1 MRNRT
6 KTSTDFELAHL
17 PADLGPPGVS
27 RSPLLS
33 GRAASLSSTIIA
45 DVRQA
50 LTERRLKPGDI
61 LGTEKDLA
69 ARYDVSRIVARDAFR
84 TLEALGIVEIRMG
97 KGGGARIAK
106 GNPQLF
112 AEALAIQLDL
122 TGVGPGEVIDA
133 QRAIECMAAEL
144 AARNATPGDVVRLG
158 GLVDRAQRA
167 IDDRSQ
173 YAALSRAFHFALA
186 EASRNRVLVV
196 QLISLDRVALSLR
209 EKTFPS
215 DVAQR
220 VLGVHRE
227 LVQCIAQGDPE
238 GARRVMDGHMS
249 IIRSRIVGD
258 RAGEIQPPCGC
269 W

>member
-1 MRNRT
+1 MPKGPEKSREY
-6 KTSTDFELAHL
+6 DL
-17 PADLGPPGVS
+17 ADLGSPRTP
-27 RSPLLS
+27 RSPLLA

-45 DVRQA
+45 DVRRA
-50 LTERRLKPGDI
+50 LTERRLKPGDN

-69 ARYDVSRIVARDAFR
+69 ARYEVSRIVARDAFR
-84 TLEALGIVEIRMG
+84 SLEALGIVEIRMG
-97 KGGGARIAK
+97 KGGGARIAR

-144 AARNATPGDVVRLG
+144 AAKNSTPADVARLRD
-158 GLVDRAQRA
+158 LVDRAEQA
-167 IDDRSQ
+167 LDDRSE

-186 EASRNRVLVV
+186 EASQNRVLVV
-196 QLISLDRVALSLR
+196 QLISLDRVVLSLR
-209 EKTFPS
+209 QKTFPS

-227 LVQCIAQGDPE
+227 LVDCIARNDPK

-249 IIRSRIVGD
+249 IIRSRLIGD